1 MGCVMKRN
9 SFVFFASYYDAIKNL
24 PEDEQGQFYKTLVE
38 YIIVGKQ
45 PKKLSQTAKACFL
58 LVKPF
63 LDNSAKRYDANIE
76 NGKKGGRPKKQEQKP
91 KQNPTETQTKP
102 NNNPSDNPNITQEK
116 PNPKPKQ
123 NLNRIEKNSNRNINN
138 IKENNNIKEKN
149 TLDNKNVAV
158 VVEKKDI
165 AIDILLKKIVS
176 LQQKYVEQKDMFI
189 YLTKLFERIN
199 QETGFVIKNK
209 TYTSQAVLENLIN
222 LFNGEDNQIID
233 RFTNI
238 LTMISNA
245 TNISNRFKYSVSVMY
260 HQATNVLDNV
270 NYTPPSKDKFI
281 HNNYTSEQI
290 ASLITDLDTA
300 EV

>member
-1 MGCVMKRN
+1 MKRN
-9 SFVFFASYYDAIKNL
+9 NSFIFFASYYDAIKNL
-24 PEDEQGQFYKTLVE
+24 PEDEQGQFYKAFIE
-38 YIIVGKQ
+38 YAIMQKQ
-45 PKKLSQTAKACFL
+45 PKKLTATAKACFL

-63 LDNSAKRYDANIE
+63 LDSSIKRYDANVQ

-91 KQNPTETQTKP
+91 NENPNETQTKP
-102 NNNPSDNPNITQEK
+102 NNNPTTNPNETQTK

-123 NLNRIEKNSNRNINN
+123 NLNRNRNRNSNSNINN

-149 TLDNKNVAV
+149 NLDNKNVDV

-165 AIDILLKKIVS
+165 AINVLLNKIVS

-199 QETGFVIKNK
+199 QETSFVIKNK
-209 TYTSQAVLENLIN
+209 TYTSQSVLENLIN

-245 TNISNRFKYSVSVMY
+245 TNVSNRFKYSVSVMY